1 MQRCPTCDFVYEE
14 GQRYCDMDG
23 TVLVHDPNELPR
35 NKPFPHTRVRPFF
48 RLLAIVVIP
57 NTLLLA
63 LLFYGTSQ
71 PAAQSYVQ
79 ASEAVKVASE
89 RTTPTDEPAVK
100 ESDASTITKEL
111 SESKVT
117 VQAEPSSEGSSLS
130 EKTEASRDSE
140 DLSLSNSSEP
150 HKPNAAGKPANAK
163 RGPAPKPDSKIGSF
177 IKKTGRILKKP
188 FKF

>member
-35 NKPFPHTRVRPFF
+35 NKPFPHTRVRPFY

-63 LLFYGTSQ
+63 FLFYGTSQ

-79 ASEAVKVASE
+79 ASESVRVASE

-100 ESDASTITKEL
+100 ESDASPITKEL

-117 VQAEPSSEGSSLS
+117 VQAE
-130 EKTEASRDSE
+130 
-140 DLSLSNSSEP
+140 
-150 HKPNAAGKPANAK
+150 
-163 RGPAPKPDSKIGSF
+163 
-177 IKKTGRILKKP
+177 
-188 FKF
+188 